1 VIHGRASR
9 ELAIGAGGLATLALV
24 ILLLRAVQ
32 QFPNPAIAAL
42 LLLLVILI
50 TATAVGVRIAI
61 AVSVIATAAFNFFL
75 LPPFYTF
82 TLADPQ
88 NWVAL
93 FVFLLTAIIA
103 SQLSGRARGRAVD
116 ALARQRDL
124 ERLYALSRALLLAE
138 SRAGIFDVVARHIA
152 ETFELSAVAVY
163 DHRTGLVA
171 RGGPDDLPEI
181 EERLRDVVRQSVPFR
196 DEFGTVVTTVRLG
209 GEPIGGLA
217 VHGAELNDTVLQS
230 IANLAAISLER
241 VHGQEAAAR
250 AEAARESGE
259 LRAAVLDSVAHEFK
273 TPLTS
278 IKAASTDL
286 LSAIPGEAREHELV
300 RIVAEEADRLQ
311 AVVTDAV
318 QMLRIEAG
326 GFAVHRE
333 RHNLAKL
340 LASLCAE
347 LSSRLDGYTLK
358 ADIPPSMTVDAD
370 GDLLRLAL
378 RHLLDNAAKYSPP
391 GSMIQVLATENASVE
406 IAVRNSGS
414 VIPERDQAHIFDRFY
429 RGLQARLVPGS
440 GMGLA
445 IVKQIARAHGG
456 TVHVSSSQHAGTELT
471 MSLPRGDGPA

>member
-1 VIHGRASR
+1 MHGRASR
-9 ELAIGAGGLATLALV
+9 ELAIAAGGLAALALV
-24 ILLLRAVQ
+24 IVALRAVQ
-32 QFPNPAIAAL
+32 QLPNPAIAAL

-93 FVFLLTAIIA
+93 FVFLLTAIVA
-103 SQLSGRARGRAVD
+103 SQLSSRARRRAVD
-116 ALARQRDL
+116 ALARQSDL
-124 ERLYALSRALLLAE
+124 ERLYALSRTLLLAE
-138 SRAGIFDVVARHIA
+138 NRTAIPDAIARHIA
-152 ETFELSAVAVY
+152 ETFELSAVALY
-163 DHRTGLVA
+163 DHRTGLVS
-171 RGGPDDLPEI
+171 RGGPHDLPGI

-196 DEFGTVVTTVRLG
+196 DASGTVVTTIRLG
-209 GEPIGGLA
+209 WEPIGSLA
-217 VHGAELNDTVLQS
+217 VHGSELSDTVLQS
-230 IANLAAISLER
+230 IANLAAIALER
-241 VHGQEAAAR
+241 ARGQEAAAR

-259 LRAAVLDSVAHEFK
+259 LRAAVLDAVAHEFK

-286 LSAIPGEAREHELV
+286 LSTIPRAAREHELAQ
-300 RIVAEEADRLQ
+300 IVAEEADRLQ

-326 GFAVHRE
+326 GFAIHRD

-340 LASLCAE
+340 VASLCGE
-347 LSSRLDGYTLK
+347 LRSRLDGYALK
-358 ADIPPSMTVDAD
+358 TEVPPDMTVDGD

-378 RHLLDNAAKYSPP
+378 RQLLDNAAKYSPP
-391 GSMIQVLATENASVE
+391 GSVIQVVATENASVD

-445 IVKQIARAHGG
+445 IVKQIAQAHGG
-456 TVHVSSSQHAGTELT
+456 TVHVSSSQESGTEFTL
-471 MSLPRGDGPA
+471 SLPRGGAPA